1 MTDTRRL
8 LPGFTSHCGSLLS
21 LGCELS
27 GRKYISAGAAV
38 SPLRLSLGVSCPLA
52 ALTIHCPFRKRI
64 LFNAEVGTE
73 KLLCFLSHQNRES
86 SPEAGDLFLI
96 FKELQY
102 CFVSFCV
109 FALPKELLLILDF
122 QSVRNFTK
130 SSWRS
135 SAVSFP
141 FFLMCAYLQI

>member
-1 MTDTRRL
+1 MLGLSLSVEAQFGCQLPLGCLDYTLPISEEDSFQCRGGIREAAFWL
-8 LPGFTSHCGSLLS
+8 LCLLS
-21 LGCELS
+21 
-27 GRKYISAGAAV
+27 R
-38 SPLRLSLGVSCPLA
+38 
-52 ALTIHCPFRKRI
+52 
-64 LFNAEVGTE
+64 
-73 KLLCFLSHQNRES
+73 QNRES

-96 FKELQY
+96 PKELQY

-122 QSVRNFTK
+122 ESVWKFTK